1 MNEMTE
7 ALLRRCL
14 KEAEKKGQT
23 GLLIW
28 TNWSTWDEMAYK
40 LQEGNED
47 YDFILSQIGKQGE
60 ATISTEWAGFK
71 LAAGV
76 AVPVKKLCNSE
87 KYFKEVLEVCRTNHY
102 VGPVTLL
109 PLNEVAD
116 YF

>member
-7 ALLRRCL
+7 SLLRLCL

-23 GLLIW
+23 GLIIW
-28 TNWSTWDEMAYK
+28 ANWSIWDEIAYK
-40 LQEGNED
+40 LEEGKKD
-47 YDFILSQIGKQGE
+47 YDFILSQIEKE
-60 ATISTEWAGFK
+60 EKVTLTTEWAGFK
-71 LAAGV
+71 MAGCL
-76 AVPVKKLCNSE
+76 AVPVIKLRDSAE
-87 KYFKEVLEVCRTNHY
+87 YFEEVLKDCRNNCY

>member
-7 ALLRRCL
+7 FLLRLCL

-28 TNWSTWDEMAYK
+28 AGWSIWDEMAYK
-40 LQEGNED
+40 LEEGNED
-47 YDFILSQIGKQGE
+47 YDFILSQVEKQEE
-60 ATISTEWAGFK
+60 ATLTTEWAGLK
-71 LAAGV
+71 MPGCL
-76 AVPVKKLCNSE
+76 AVPVKKLRNSE
-87 KYFKEVLEVCRTNHY
+87 KYFEEVLDACRKNHY
-102 VGPVTLL
+102 MGPVTLL

>member
-7 ALLRRCL
+7 SLLRQAL
-14 KEAEKKGQT
+14 NEAKKKGQL

-28 TNWSTWDEMAYK
+28 SNWSAWDEIADK
-40 LQEGNED
+40 LEEGNED
-47 YDFILSQIGKQGE
+47 YDFILSQIEKQEE
-60 ATISTEWAGFK
+60 ATITTEWAGLK
-71 LAAGV
+71 MPGCL
-76 AVPVKKLCNSE
+76 AVPVKKLHNSE
-87 KYFKEVLEVCRTNHY
+87 KYFEEVLEACRKNHY